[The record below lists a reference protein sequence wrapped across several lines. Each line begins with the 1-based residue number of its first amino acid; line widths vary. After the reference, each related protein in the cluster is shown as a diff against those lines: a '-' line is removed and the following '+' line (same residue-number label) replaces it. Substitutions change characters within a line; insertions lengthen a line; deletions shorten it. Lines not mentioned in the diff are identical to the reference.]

1 MTNAEQIELFPE
13 EIIYNDIESF
23 DISNISE
30 DSWRKNFKKFSDIP
44 KDTYYIFKTG
54 GINPYMEKK
63 GPIFPYVQNKKTGKV
78 LAIGSTA
85 TDHYPR
91 FAVPGYGLRIHRVAA
106 QAFIQNPLN
115 LTDVDHIDGNIMNYT
130 LDNLRWVSR
139 SENMK
144 KINRNDPRYLK
155 RQEKLKK
162 TGNGYY

>member
-1 MTNAEQIELFPE
+1 MSQILLFPE

-23 DISNISE
+23 DISKIPDN
-30 DSWRKNFKKFSDIP
+30 DFWRKNSKKFSDIV

-54 GINPYMEKK
+54 GINPYMESK
-63 GPIFPYVQNKKTGKV
+63 GPIFPYVQNKKTGKILTV
-78 LAIGSTA
+78 SSTA

-91 FAVPGYGLRIHRVAA
+91 FAVPGYGLRIHRIAA
-106 QAFIQNPLN
+106 QAFIPNPRN
-115 LTDVDHIDGNIMNYT
+115 CIDVDHVDGNILNYC

-144 KINRNDPRYLK
+144 KVNKNDPKYLL

-162 TGNGYY
+162 SGSGYY